1 MKVLLVDD
9 HLLLLE
15 GLTNLLSSHGIAV
28 LGEAHD
34 GREAVQMACDLRPD
48 VILMDLQMPDVNG
61 LEATRRIKAE
71 MPEVQIVILTS
82 STEDQDLF
90 EAIKSG
96 ACGYLLKSMRG
107 DGFVEALKGLEN
119 GFPPFSSGLAA
130 KIVAEFARL
139 SAGDTICNSDRTDQ
153 PPNDASETCL
163 TARQK
168 EVLLLLAE
176 GLSYKEVGIRLAL
189 SANTVKYHMIE
200 ILKQLHLENRA
211 QAFAYAA
218 RLKLGKPD

>member
-1 MKVLLVDD
+1 MRVLLVDD

-34 GREAVQMACDLRPD
+34 GREAVQMARDLRPD
-48 VILMDLQMPDVNG
+48 VILMDLQMPEVNG
-61 LEATRRIKAE
+61 LEATRLIKAE
-71 MPEVQIVILTS
+71 MQEVQIVILTS

-107 DGFVEALKGLEN
+107 DGFVEALKGLEA

-130 KIVAEFARL
+130 KIMAEFARL
-139 SAGDTICNSDRTDQ
+139 AVDSPRKPDQ
-153 PPNDASETCL
+153 PDERPNHEKETSL

-168 EVLLLLAE
+168 EVLLLLSE
-176 GLSYKEVGIRLAL
+176 GLSYKEVGVRLML
-189 SANTVKYHMIE
+189 SANTVKYHLNE
-200 ILKQLHLENRA
+200 IIKTLHLENRA
-211 QAFAYAA
+211 QALAYAA
-218 RLKLGKPD
+218 RLKLGKV

>member
-1 MKVLLVDD
+1 MRVLLVDD

-15 GLTNLLSSHGIAV
+15 GLTNLLSSHGITV

-34 GREAVQMACDLRPD
+34 GREAVQMARDLRPD
-48 VILMDLQMPDVNG
+48 VILMDLQMPEVNG
-61 LEATRRIKAE
+61 LEATRLIKAE
-71 MPEVQIVILTS
+71 MPDVQIVILTS
-82 STEDQDLF
+82 STHDQDLF

-107 DGFVEALKGLEN
+107 DGFVDALKGLEN

-130 KIVAEFARL
+130 KIIAEFARL
-139 SAGDTICNSDRTDQ
+139 AAGDTARKPDRPDQ
-153 PPNDASETCL
+153 HPADATETCL

-168 EVLLLLAE
+168 EVLLLLAD
-176 GLSYKEVGIRLAL
+176 GLSYKEVGARLAL
-189 SANTVKYHMIE
+189 SANTVKYHMNE

-218 RLKLGKPD
+218 RLKQENK